1 MVDKE
6 NLKSEVLSAA
16 RTLFMSNGYENVGM
30 RDVAKAVG
38 RQPTQVYRLKLSKSD
53 ILAEL
58 LLELNAQQIE
68 RLPLITSKITK
79 GTLQEKV
86 GKYLLKM
93 YEFDI
98 EHLALRQV
106 GAAHG
111 WSWSSEYEMKN
122 FYQVSRLIAPIAK
135 WIKEAELDDVN
146 ARCLGIFS
154 LYYVGFRGAVIGKS
168 SAIGCLKM
176 IQSSLTFYC
185 R

>member
-58 LLELNAQQIE
+58 ILELNAQQIE

-79 GTLQEKV
+79 GTLQ
-86 GKYLLKM
+86 L
-93 YEFDI
+93 
-98 EHLALRQV
+98 
-106 GAAHG
+106 
-111 WSWSSEYEMKN
+111 
-122 FYQVSRLIAPIAK
+122 
-135 WIKEAELDDVN
+135 
-146 ARCLGIFS
+146 
-154 LYYVGFRGAVIGKS
+154 
-168 SAIGCLKM
+168 
-176 IQSSLTFYC
+176 
-185 R
+185 